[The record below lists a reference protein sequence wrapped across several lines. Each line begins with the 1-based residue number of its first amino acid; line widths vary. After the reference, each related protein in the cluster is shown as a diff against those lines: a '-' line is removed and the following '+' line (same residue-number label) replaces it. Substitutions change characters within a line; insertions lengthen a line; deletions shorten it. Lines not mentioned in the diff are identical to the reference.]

1 LIRACN
7 RSSSIKNLLQYEW
20 SRLVNQLKGTGK
32 VYELL
37 HFKLA
42 ENNTA
47 LKKKEHN
54 SIYQITKEKTR
65 EDLQSHAGQE
75 ENLWDRTFE
84 NSVKLK
90 YGHIIRYR

>member
-1 LIRACN
+1 
-7 RSSSIKNLLQYEW
+7 LQYGW

-42 ENNTA
+42 ENNPA

-65 EDLQSHAGQE
+65 KDL
-75 ENLWDRTFE
+75 
-84 NSVKLK
+84 
-90 YGHIIRYR
+90 

>member
-1 LIRACN
+1 
-7 RSSSIKNLLQYEW
+7 LQYEW

-32 VYELL
+32 VYKLKVYKLL

-65 EDLQSHAGQE
+65 EDLISHAGQE
-75 ENLWDRTFE
+75 KILWETFE
-84 NSVKLK
+84 NSAKLK
-90 YGHIIRYR
+90 YSHIIHNH

>member
-1 LIRACN
+1 
-7 RSSSIKNLLQYEW
+7 LQYGW
-20 SRLVNQLKGTGK
+20 SRLVNQLKGTRK

-47 LKKKEHN
+47 LKKKEHY

-65 EDLQSHAGQE
+65 KDL
-75 ENLWDRTFE
+75 
-84 NSVKLK
+84 
-90 YGHIIRYR
+90 